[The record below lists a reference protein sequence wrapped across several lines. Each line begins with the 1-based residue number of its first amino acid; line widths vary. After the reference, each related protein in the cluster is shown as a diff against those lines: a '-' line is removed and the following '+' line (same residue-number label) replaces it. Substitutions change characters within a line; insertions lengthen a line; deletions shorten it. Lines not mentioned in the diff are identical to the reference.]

1 LGCWVACTSGLGAR
15 AGRARR
21 DVQGSTRARAGVRAH
36 AARVRGRRWRCKQG
50 WCVRNGCS
58 VGASFIGPM
67 PISSWMTQK
76 RRMSQKNRYT
86 IGNNLI
92 FLNLFLHFYMFS
104 VLELM
109 TSQEQIY
116 RCISLCFRL
125 RNRKDRKKNEGVIC
139 RFV

>member
-1 LGCWVACTSGLGAR
+1 MFCW
-15 AGRARR
+15 
-21 DVQGSTRARAGVRAH
+21 
-36 AARVRGRRWRCKQG
+36 
-50 WCVRNGCS
+50 
-58 VGASFIGPM
+58 SFIYWTNAHF
-67 PISSWMTQK
+67 IVDDSKKENES
-76 RRMSQKNRYT
+76 KNRYT

-92 FLNLFLHFYMFS
+92 YLNLFLHFYMFS